1 MKTILLAA
9 VLACIL
15 TGCYHFGAPGSG
27 KFAIDDIH
35 VLNRTKEPTL
45 NRHIVAA
52 LREHAGTDP
61 SVAKNAVLI
70 PPEETKSAVD
80 IQVIVGDIKNYS
92 LARSKVR
99 DKMSIDQKSDAYQ
112 TVYHRIEIS
121 AKVVVTPKGGTE
133 PILSKTY
140 VGHGDIPRMHD
151 RELPF
156 QAACRQ
162 AANSLAMQVVDDLA
176 TLAE

>member
-27 KFAIDDIH
+27 KFAIDEIH

-45 NRHIVAA
+45 NRHIVTAF
-52 LREHAGTDP
+52 REHVSTDP
-61 SVAKNAVLI
+61 SAAHSGS
-70 PPEETKSAVD
+70 TYD
-80 IQVIVGDIKNYS
+80 IQATLGDVKNYS
-92 LARSKVR
+92 IARSKVR
-99 DKMSIDQKSDAYQ
+99 DKWSVDKKSDAYQ
-112 TVYHRIEIS
+112 TVYFRIEIT
-121 AKVVVTPKGGTE
+121 ADIVVTPKGGTE

-156 QAACRQ
+156 QTACRQ
-162 AANSLAMQVVDDLA
+162 AANSLAAQVVDDLA

>member
-9 VLACIL
+9 VLACVL

-45 NRHIVAA
+45 NRHIVTAF
-52 LREHAGTDP
+52 REHASTDP
-61 SVAKNAVLI
+61 SVAH
-70 PPEETKSAVD
+70 SGSQFD
-80 IQVIVGDIKNYS
+80 IEVKLGEIKNYS
-92 LARSKVR
+92 IARSKVR
-99 DKMSIDQKSDAYQ
+99 DKMSIDQNSDAYQ
-112 TVYHRIEIS
+112 TVYHRIEIT
-121 AKVVVTPKGGTE
+121 ANIIVTPKGGTE

-140 VGHGDIPRMHD
+140 IGHGDIPRMHD

-176 TLAE
+176 TLGSSRR